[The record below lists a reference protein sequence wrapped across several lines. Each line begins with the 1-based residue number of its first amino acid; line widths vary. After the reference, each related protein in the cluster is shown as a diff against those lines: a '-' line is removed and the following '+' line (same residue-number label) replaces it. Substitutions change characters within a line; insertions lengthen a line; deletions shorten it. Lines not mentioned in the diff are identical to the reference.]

1 VFLLQLL
8 HIYKV
13 YRNKTRAKIV
23 ECYRR
28 IPLLQGK
35 YNSRSSAPS
44 MTLAAFAAQRRLQ
57 PAGIPAV
64 DRYLLQTPALSS
76 KPTGRRCCC
85 RSVGL
90 SLRRTDGRTDT
101 RPLHR
106 PLSACYTGGLNN
118 VGELISSNVSGNNW
132 RLLMHI
138 SPHTSLF
145 IIYLL

>member
-1 VFLLQLL
+1 MFLLQLL
-8 HIYKV
+8 NIYKV

-23 ECYRR
+23 ECHRR
-28 IPLLQGK
+28 IPVLQGK

-44 MTLAAFAAQRRLQ
+44 MTLAAFAAKRRLQ

-85 RSVGL
+85 RSMGL
-90 SLRRTDGRTDT
+90 GRTDGRTDT

-106 PLSACYTGGLNN
+106 PLSAYYTGGVNN
-118 VGELISSNVSGNNW
+118 VGELISSNLSANNW
-132 RLLMHI
+132 RLLMHT